1 MADAD
6 KFVIKCN
13 ASPQVLITSSE
24 GTGDAV
30 AKFTSHEDTGN
41 KGGTITIL
49 GTEAT
54 GNARWYYDPNR
65 QVGTADT
72 TLPHAGIGEYTDGTT
87 YDISADIVMGF
98 YIRHKGV
105 DNAGVASTNS
115 ITIYPDAT
123 GGGGAS
129 YSDICLKPLEAIA
142 VRVPTTSTAN
152 GTVASGE
159 TNSILNVFQAET
171 SGSETVMIEL
181 LIFVDD
187 VA

>member
-1 MADAD
+1 M
-6 KFVIKCN
+6 
-13 ASPQVLITSSE
+13 
-24 GTGDAV
+24 
-30 AKFTSHEDTGN
+30 AKFASHEDTGN

-65 QVGTADT
+65 QVGTGDT
-72 TLPHAGIGEYTDGTT
+72 TLAYAGIGEYTDGTT
-87 YDISADIVMGF
+87 YDLSNDIVMGF

-105 DNAGVASTNS
+105 DNAGVTSTNS
-115 ITIYPDAT
+115 ITIFPDAT

-129 YSDICLKPLEAIA
+129 NSDISLKPGEAIA
-142 VRVPTTSTAN
+142 ARIPTTSTAN

-159 TNSILNVFQAET
+159 TNTILNNFQAET

-181 LIFVDD
+181 LFFVDD
-187 VA
+187 V